1 MLTVDEIMTSDV
13 LTLQADEPI
22 FKGLALMAEH
32 NIRHVPLV
40 NKLHLLKGIVS
51 HRDIL
56 RANLSSLSNEELKS
70 RADIETIPIESIMSK
85 HVCAASPKDSLLSVG
100 RILQREKF
108 GCVPIV
114 DDGILVG
121 IVTDTDY
128 VSVAIT
134 LIEAMEDFEDA
145 VEDGDI
151 EAPEEEDILLAE
163 SLDSL

>member
-1 MLTVDEIMTSDV
+1 
-13 LTLQADEPI
+13 
-22 FKGLALMAEH
+22 
-32 NIRHVPLV
+32 
-40 NKLHLLKGIVS
+40 
-51 HRDIL
+51 
-56 RANLSSLSNEELKS
+56 
-70 RADIETIPIESIMSK
+70 
-85 HVCAASPKDSLLSVG
+85 
-100 RILQREKF
+100 
-108 GCVPIV
+108 VPIV

>member
-13 LTLQADEPI
+13 LTLQANEPI
-22 FKGLALMAEH
+22 FKGIALMAEH
-32 NIRHVPLV
+32 NIRHVPVV
-40 NKLHLLKGIVS
+40 NKLHRLMGIVS

-56 RANLSSLSNEELKS
+56 RADLSSLSNGEPNS
-70 RADIETIPIESIMSK
+70 RADIETNPIESIMSK
-85 HVCAASPKDSLLSVG
+85 HVCAASPKDSLRSVG

-134 LIEAMEDFEDA
+134 LIEEMEDFEDA
-145 VEDGDI
+145 
-151 EAPEEEDILLAE
+151 EEDSGIEELQEDDILQAE
-163 SLDSL
+163 SVGHL